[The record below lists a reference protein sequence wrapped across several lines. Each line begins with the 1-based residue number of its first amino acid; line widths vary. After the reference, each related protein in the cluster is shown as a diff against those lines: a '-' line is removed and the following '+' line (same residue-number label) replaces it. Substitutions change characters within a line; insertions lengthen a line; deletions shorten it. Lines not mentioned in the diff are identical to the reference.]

1 MCRSVPR
8 PFHPRSGAS
17 RLDHP
22 THSTRSDQ
30 GRGAS
35 SQQTIDGQCNS
46 FSRPGPSTP
55 DEPTRPT
62 RVDRINLSP
71 DSKLYGAPHFRKG
84 PRTPKTRDLGPKTRF
99 RKFASPDSARNNTMR
114 ANLAW
119 NFPSYFVGSVHLEW
133 REDFS
138 KLVQTAGLW
147 YGGGGEHYT
156 LLRPSAVVSAL
167 RFADPRSFS
176 VKSVL
181 KARSRLAT
189 RPRRSL

>member
-1 MCRSVPR
+1 MAGQVLGRERFSVAPPDTPPRHSLEPIMCRSVPR
-8 PFHPRSGAS
+8 PSHPRSGAS

-55 DEPTRPT
+55 DEPPRPA
-62 RVDRINLSP
+62 RADRINLSP

-99 RKFASPDSARNNTMR
+99 RNSVGSDSARDNTMR
-114 ANLAW
+114 ANLAR
-119 NFPSYFVGSVHLEW
+119 NF
-133 REDFS
+133 
-138 KLVQTAGLW
+138 
-147 YGGGGEHYT
+147 
-156 LLRPSAVVSAL
+156 
-167 RFADPRSFS
+167 
-176 VKSVL
+176 
-181 KARSRLAT
+181 
-189 RPRRSL
+189 

>member
-35 SQQTIDGQCNS
+35 SQQTIDGQCNC

-84 PRTPKTRDLGPKTRF
+84 LRTPKTRDLGPKTRF
-99 RKFASPDSARNNTMR
+99 RNSTAPDSARNNTAR
-114 ANLAW
+114 RISPGIFW
-119 NFPSYFVGSVHLEW
+119 SGVGSPWCCPSSGRGCGRVP
-133 REDFS
+133 DFS
-138 KLVQTAGLW
+138 AAAGIFP
-147 YGGGGEHYT
+147 HI
-156 LLRPSAVVSAL
+156 S
-167 RFADPRSFS
+167 
-176 VKSVL
+176 
-181 KARSRLAT
+181 
-189 RPRRSL
+189 